1 MELDDSKL
9 VLSPLAD
16 PVASAILA
24 DVNVAGLA
32 LESLIRA
39 VLEEAQHK
47 FAGKIVSVTPQYTH
61 SGIRNRGCRV
71 DVEVKTDANEYAIFE
86 LQITPDVHIMLRDLF
101 AASHIFT
108 RSAKKG
114 DSSALMASKMPTV
127 ISINILCYNVRE
139 DNTDIV
145 QPFEILYTKEPI
157 KVAIPNFSGYNVQLP
172 RILDMKQDFTNAL
185 YCWCYT
191 LYTAHTKSMTI
202 QEVLEMTPALQEYA
216 EYDAGYKQFC
226 DQYNLVASSPQ
237 AIQEYYL
244 WYKDRMREEGMMLAA
259 IQQNSEEIARNLKQE
274 NVPYAVISKTTGL
287 SVNEIENL

>member
-1 MELDDSKL
+1 MEHDDSNL

-61 SGIRNRGCRV
+61 SGVRTRGCRV

-86 LQITPDVHIMLRDLF
+86 LQITPDRNIMLRDLF

-108 RSAKKG
+108 RGASKG
-114 DSSALMASKMPTV
+114 DSAAQMAQKMPTV
-127 ISINILCYNVRE
+127 IGINILCYNVRE
-139 DNTDIV
+139 NNTDIV
-145 QPFEILYTKEPI
+145 QPFEILYTKEPTEI
-157 KVAIPNFSGYNVQLP
+157 AIPNFSGYNVQLP
-172 RILDMKQDFTNAL
+172 RILDMEPDFTNAL

-191 LYTAHTKSMTI
+191 LYTAHTKTMTI
-202 QEVLEMTPALQEYA
+202 QEVLDMTPALQEYA
-216 EYDAGYKQFC
+216 TEDAGYRQFC
-226 DQYNLVASSPQ
+226 DQYNLVACSPE
-237 AIQEYYL
+237 ARHEYYL
-244 WYKDRMREEGMMLAA
+244 WYKDRMREDGMMLAA
-259 IQQNSEEIARNLKQE
+259 MYEVAQKLKERNT
-274 NVPYAVISKTTGL
+274 PYAVISDSTGL
-287 SVNEIENL
+287 SVNEIEKL